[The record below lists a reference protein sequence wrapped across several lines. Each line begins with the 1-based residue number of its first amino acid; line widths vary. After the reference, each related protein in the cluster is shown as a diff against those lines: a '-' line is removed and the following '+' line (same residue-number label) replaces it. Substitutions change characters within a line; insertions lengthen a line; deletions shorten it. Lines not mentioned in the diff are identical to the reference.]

1 VVAEMQDYFERPKR
15 KNRKAEGLAVNFWCT
30 RLDNFRT
37 ILIDP
42 PEEISELL
50 EEIQSSFTHLITACS
65 PQASRTTK

>member
-30 RLDNFRT
+30 RLNDFRT

-42 PEEISELL
+42 PEEVSEQL
-50 EEIQSSFTHLITACS
+50 EEIQSSFMHLLTASS
-65 PQASRTTK
+65 PHISRTIR